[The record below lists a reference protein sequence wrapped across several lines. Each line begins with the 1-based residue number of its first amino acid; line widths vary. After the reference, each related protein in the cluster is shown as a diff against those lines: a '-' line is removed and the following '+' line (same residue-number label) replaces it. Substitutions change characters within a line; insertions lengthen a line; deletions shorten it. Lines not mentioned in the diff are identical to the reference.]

1 MAPMRKWYFVGQW
14 QVFLGG
20 RHQFNVACREKE
32 VLPEVPEVPWRTSVT
47 PLEFVFLPK
56 DGKKEMPAWSS
67 AQRGSRKVIEH
78 WGRPFRGFTSVVDG
92 SAYLA
97 TTHRLPARKKAPDL
111 ISWYPCTGD
120 TEEICEWRRHDGVSP
135 QALNV
140 KRKVAEISGSKKG
153 GKRSTGS
160 QKKAPAS
167 VDCEYN
173 ERIEENG
180 AEEAEQPRLFVGMIL
195 MLIFRPD
202 RKGKGLC
209 SPYNVASSPGTA
221 STSVSTPGIR
231 RGRRATANG
240 LLDGESDSA
249 RGAQGSLTRGQR
261 SLWQPSLLE
270 LK

>member
-167 VDCEYN
+167 FPAK
-173 ERIEENG
+173 RG
-180 AEEAEQPRLFVGMIL
+180 RGGSSSSSTSS
-195 MLIFRPD
+195 R
-202 RKGKGLC
+202 GKNNNNNNNNNKKRSALSTSRG
-209 SPYNVASSPGTA
+209 A
-221 STSVSTPGIR
+221 ST
-231 RGRRATANG
+231 ANI
-240 LLDGESDSA
+240 
-249 RGAQGSLTRGQR
+249 TRGLRKTGQKKPR
-261 SLWQPSLLE
+261 
-270 LK
+270 